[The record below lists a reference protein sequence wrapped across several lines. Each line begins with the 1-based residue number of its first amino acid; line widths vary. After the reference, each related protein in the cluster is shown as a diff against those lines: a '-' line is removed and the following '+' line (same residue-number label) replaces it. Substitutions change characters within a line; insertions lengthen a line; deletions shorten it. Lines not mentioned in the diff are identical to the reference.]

1 MCYDVKHGKCKSLTW
16 KFLELFQHR
25 TYWEGANIIKTK
37 RKKENSLDLLA
48 KGQTSWISPADFGS
62 PSLHQL

>member
-25 TYWEGANIIKTK
+25 TNWEGANIIKTK

-48 KGQTSWISPADFGS
+48 EGQTS
-62 PSLHQL
+62 